1 MKICELSR
9 KKSPKVYEAQGYPYI
24 EGKVLKGKELKDKS
38 CSLFLT
44 RYKQTLSEEN
54 VQKLQVY
61 YADMMEVIT
70 GLMAKT
76 KTQFKNPLADK
87 NQQALQWYKG
97 LTPAKTRLKEARID
111 LMQRFYEFTGMKTE
125 AVRDQLNEMLTSL
138 HNVIVEHGLNFN
150 NVKAL
155 WKKMHEILGGFEIYI
170 ESVSRTKTNTT
181 SYSV

>member
-44 RYKQTLSEEN
+44 RYKQTLAEEN

-76 KTQFKNPLADK
+76 K
-87 NQQALQWYKG
+87 
-97 LTPAKTRLKEARID
+97 
-111 LMQRFYEFTGMKTE
+111 M
-125 AVRDQLNEMLTSL
+125 V
-138 HNVIVEHGLNFN
+138 
-150 NVKAL
+150 
-155 WKKMHEILGGFEIYI
+155 
-170 ESVSRTKTNTT
+170 
-181 SYSV
+181 